1 MNLFVRIT
9 VIAALSSISQMYLPW
24 WTAVVIAL
32 FVEALIGKG
41 DKTSFYSGF
50 YGVSIPW
57 MILATYIDVK
67 SESILTVRI
76 LELFKLP
83 QFSFVLIILTGLIG
97 GLIGGVGSMTGGWI
111 KAAFSRTNGERN

>member
-41 DKTSFYSGF
+41 DKTSFYTGF